1 MHPVTALFV
10 SQALADEHRRSTERR
25 RRDKRQRRTSAKGP
39 RQQLAWPLRLL
50 WPRAAGTGA

>member
-10 SQALADEHRRSTERR
+10 SQALADEHRRAADRR
-25 RRDKRQRRTSAKGP
+25 RRVKRQRRTSGKAP
-39 RQQLAWPLRLL
+39 RQQLAWPFRLL